1 MGKLPKISFV
11 YSHVY
16 YAEIRNATKEPKY
29 LRNVQNSCISTFIFL
44 HYDTYSSKKMR
55 KTQNEHLNMICQNLN
70 CLYVVVN
77 SKLISYFFGVAF
89 LSRNYWGQLN
99 HHLIANI

>member
-1 MGKLPKISFV
+1 MIS
-11 YSHVY
+11 YS
-16 YAEIRNATKEPKY
+16 
-29 LRNVQNSCISTFIFL
+29 
-44 HYDTYSSKKMR
+44 YSSNKMR

-77 SKLISYFFGVAF
+77 LNLKLISYFFVAAF